1 MDYRERRDRAQIYAE
16 ILEKIH
22 NTSLSGE
29 KPTVTRIQTGVN
41 VPFVRFK
48 EYTDDMH
55 KKGLIVIEPNISIT
69 EEGMKYLEDY
79 KKVREFLNRFGL
91 VGPSKE

>member
-1 MDYRERRDRAQIYAE
+1 
-16 ILEKIH
+16 
-22 NTSLSGE
+22 
-29 KPTVTRIQTGVN
+29 
-41 VPFVRFK
+41 
-48 EYTDDMH
+48 MH